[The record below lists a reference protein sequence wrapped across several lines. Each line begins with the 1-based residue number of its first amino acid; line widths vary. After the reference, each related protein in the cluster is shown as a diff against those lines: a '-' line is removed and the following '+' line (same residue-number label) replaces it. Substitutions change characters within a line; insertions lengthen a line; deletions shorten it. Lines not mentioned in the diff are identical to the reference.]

1 MKAGS
6 GNPIQMFP
14 FPFTDKGVCSPSD
27 KLVLKVRILFGI
39 GILFWDSITEV
50 ETNIF
55 LKAST
60 VNINALLWGEE
71 TKSDSVARRALN
83 L

>member
-1 MKAGS
+1 VKAGS

-27 KLVLKVRILFGI
+27 KLVLKVRILFGT

-50 ETNIF
+50 ETDVF
-55 LKAST
+55 F
-60 VNINALLWGEE
+60 
-71 TKSDSVARRALN
+71 KSKHSEHKRSFVGRGDKI
-83 L
+83 